1 MKLIYISCLLLIK
14 NNNKRKNMNKLKKI
28 GMTAL
33 AASLVSTSVFAGE
46 MSVSG
51 TASMSY
57 ENYSKDGAN
66 LSNAK
71 YFTQNN
77 NIVFSGGGELDNG
90 LTVALS
96 FELDDGYNNSTAST
110 SVWDDHSLTVS
121 SDALGTFGIYG
132 HGGTSAQKQYSG
144 TVAGNIWDNF
154 DGTAGV
160 TATRKASK
168 SGNNLMKYKLPTIVD
183 DVALSVSYQ
192 AGGTSHAGAA
202 SSKAYGLEY
211 TGIEG
216 LTASFGMG
224 DDNSTLNNKVDVTSW
239 KASYVY
245 ESITVGASRNDYS
258 PETAQTDE
266 ETTSWNVAYTIS
278 DNISVAYGIEE
289 ISNEANTADS
299 EYTSLSGS
307 YTSGGMTVSV
317 GHQTAEAGAGASTDK
332 DVDYNYLTLA
342 FAF

>member
-1 MKLIYISCLLLIK
+1 
-14 NNNKRKNMNKLKKI
+14 
-28 GMTAL
+28 MTAL

-57 ENYSKDGAN
+57 ENYSIDGGA

-77 NIVFSGGGELDNG
+77 NITFSGGGELDNG

-132 HGGTSAQKQYSG
+132 HGGSSAQKQNSG
-144 TVAGNIWDNF
+144 PAAGNIWDNF

-168 SGNNLMKYKLPTIVD
+168 SGDNLLKYKLPTIVD
-183 DVALSVSYQ
+183 DLSMSVSYQ
-192 AGGTSHAGAA
+192 PGGTADAGAQ
-202 SSKAYGLEY
+202 SSKAVGIEY
-211 TGIEG
+211 TGVEG
-216 LTASFGMG
+216 LTISYGQG
-224 DDNSTLNNKVDVTSW
+224 DDNSNTVNKIDVSSW

-245 ESITVGASRNDYS
+245 ESITVGASRNDYK
-258 PETAQTDE
+258 PTTANTDE
-266 ETTSWNVAYTIS
+266 ETTSMNIAYTVS
-278 DNISVAYGIEE
+278 DSISVAYGVES
-289 ISNEANTADS
+289 ISNEANTVDS
-299 EYTSLSGS
+299 EYASLSGS
-307 YTSGGMTVSV
+307 YTSGGMTISV
-317 GHQTAEAGAGASTDK
+317 GHQTAEAGAGASSDK

>member
-1 MKLIYISCLLLIK
+1 
-14 NNNKRKNMNKLKKI
+14 MNKLKKI

-57 ENYSKDGAN
+57 ENYSKDGAA

-96 FELDDGYNNSTAST
+96 FELDDGYNNATAST

-132 HGGTSAQKQYSG
+132 HGGSSAQKQYSG
-144 TVAGNIWDNF
+144 TAAGNIWDNF

-168 SGNNLMKYKLPTIVD
+168 SGNNLMKYALPTIIE

-224 DDNSTLNNKVDVTSW
+224 DDNSTINNKVDVTSW

-266 ETTSWNVAYTIS
+266 ETTSWNVAYTVT

>member
-1 MKLIYISCLLLIK
+1 
-14 NNNKRKNMNKLKKI
+14 
-28 GMTAL
+28 MTAL

-57 ENYSKDGAN
+57 ENYSIDGGA

-132 HGGTSAQKQYSG
+132 HGGSSAQKQNSG
-144 TVAGNIWDNF
+144 TAAGNIWDNF

-168 SGNNLMKYKLPTIVD
+168 SGDNLLKYKLPTIVD
-183 DVALSVSYQ
+183 DLSMSVSYQ
-192 AGGTSHAGAA
+192 PGGTADAGAQ
-202 SSKAYGLEY
+202 SSKAVGIEY
-211 TGIEG
+211 TGVEG
-216 LTASFGMG
+216 LTISYGQG
-224 DDNSTLNNKVDVTSW
+224 DDNSNTVNKIDVSSW

-245 ESITVGASRNDYS
+245 ESITVGASRNDYK
-258 PETAQTDE
+258 PTTANTDE
-266 ETTSWNVAYTIS
+266 ETTSMNIAYTVS
-278 DNISVAYGIEE
+278 DSISVAYGVES
-289 ISNEANTADS
+289 ISNEANTVDS
-299 EYTSLSGS
+299 EYASLSGS
-307 YTSGGMTVSV
+307 YTSGGMTISV
-317 GHQTAEAGAGASTDK
+317 GHQTAEAGAGASSDK

>member
-1 MKLIYISCLLLIK
+1 M
-14 NNNKRKNMNKLKKI
+14 NNLKKI

-57 ENYSKDGAN
+57 ENYSIDGGA

-132 HGGTSAQKQYSG
+132 HGGSSAQKQNSG
-144 TVAGNIWDNF
+144 TAAGNIWDNF

-168 SGNNLMKYKLPTIVD
+168 SGDNLLKYKLPTIVD
-183 DVALSVSYQ
+183 DLSMSVSYQ
-192 AGGTSHAGAA
+192 PGGTADAGAQ
-202 SSKAYGLEY
+202 SSKAVGIEY
-211 TGIEG
+211 TGVEG
-216 LTASFGMG
+216 LTISYGQG
-224 DDNSTLNNKVDVTSW
+224 DDNSNTVNKIDVSSW

-245 ESITVGASRNDYS
+245 ESITVGASRNDYK
-258 PETAQTDE
+258 PTTANTDE
-266 ETTSWNVAYTIS
+266 ETTSMNIAYTVS
-278 DNISVAYGIEE
+278 DSISVAYGVES
-289 ISNEANTADS
+289 ISNEANTVDS
-299 EYTSLSGS
+299 EYASLSGS
-307 YTSGGMTVSV
+307 YTSGGMTISV
-317 GHQTAEAGAGASTDK
+317 GHQTAEAGAGASSDK

>member
-1 MKLIYISCLLLIK
+1 
-14 NNNKRKNMNKLKKI
+14 
-28 GMTAL
+28 MTAL

-57 ENYSKDGAN
+57 ENYSIDGGA

-132 HGGTSAQKQYSG
+132 HGGSSAQKQNSG
-144 TVAGNIWDNF
+144 TAAGNIWDNF

-168 SGNNLMKYKLPTIVD
+168 SGDNLLKYKLPTIVD
-183 DVALSVSYQ
+183 DLSMSVSYQ
-192 AGGTSHAGAA
+192 PGGTADAGAQ
-202 SSKAYGLEY
+202 SSKAVGIEY
-211 TGIEG
+211 TGVEG
-216 LTASFGMG
+216 LTISYGQG
-224 DDNSTLNNKVDVTSW
+224 DDNSNTVNKIDVSSW

-245 ESITVGASRNDYS
+245 ESITVGASRNDYK
-258 PETAQTDE
+258 PTTANTDE
-266 ETTSWNVAYTIS
+266 ETTSMNIAYTVS
-278 DNISVAYGIEE
+278 DSISVAYGTES
-289 ISNEANTADS
+289 ISNEANTVDS
-299 EYTSLSGS
+299 EYASLSGS
-307 YTSGGMTVSV
+307 YTSGGMTISV
-317 GHQTAEAGAGASTDK
+317 GHQTAEAGAGASSDK

>member
-1 MKLIYISCLLLIK
+1 
-14 NNNKRKNMNKLKKI
+14 MNKLKKI

-57 ENYSKDGAN
+57 ENYSKDGAA

-96 FELDDGYNNSTAST
+96 FELDDGYNNATAST

-132 HGGTSAQKQYSG
+132 HGGSSAQKQYSG

-168 SGNNLMKYKLPTIVD
+168 SGNNLMKYALPTIIE

-192 AGGTSHAGAA
+192 PGGTSHAGAA

-224 DDNSTLNNKVDVTSW
+224 DDNSTINNKVDVTSW

-266 ETTSWNVAYTIS
+266 ETTSWNVAYTVT

>member
-1 MKLIYISCLLLIK
+1 
-14 NNNKRKNMNKLKKI
+14 MNKLKKI

-57 ENYSKDGAN
+57 ENYSKDGAA

-96 FELDDGYNNSTAST
+96 FELDDGYNNSTKST

-132 HGGTSAQKQYSG
+132 HGGSSAQKQYSG
-144 TVAGNIWDNF
+144 TAAGNIWDNF

-168 SGNNLMKYKLPTIVD
+168 SGNNLMKYKLPTIIE

-192 AGGTSHAGAA
+192 AGGTSDAGAA

-224 DDNSTLNNKVDVTSW
+224 DDNSTVNNKVDVTSW

-266 ETTSWNVAYTIS
+266 ETTSWNVAYTVS

>member
-1 MKLIYISCLLLIK
+1 
-14 NNNKRKNMNKLKKI
+14 
-28 GMTAL
+28 
-33 AASLVSTSVFAGE
+33 

-57 ENYSKDGAN
+57 ENYSIDGGA

-132 HGGTSAQKQYSG
+132 HGGSSAQKQNSG
-144 TVAGNIWDNF
+144 TAAGNIWDNF

-168 SGNNLMKYKLPTIVD
+168 SGDNLLKYKLPTIVD
-183 DVALSVSYQ
+183 DLSMSVSYQ
-192 AGGTSHAGAA
+192 PGGTADAGAQ
-202 SSKAYGLEY
+202 SSKAVGIEY
-211 TGIEG
+211 TGVEG
-216 LTASFGMG
+216 LTISYGQG
-224 DDNSTLNNKVDVTSW
+224 DDNSNTVNKIDVSSW

-245 ESITVGASRNDYS
+245 ESITVGASRNDYK
-258 PETAQTDE
+258 PTTANTDE
-266 ETTSWNVAYTIS
+266 ETTSMNIAYTVS
-278 DNISVAYGIEE
+278 DSISVAYGVES
-289 ISNEANTADS
+289 ISNEANTVDS
-299 EYTSLSGS
+299 EYASLSGS
-307 YTSGGMTVSV
+307 YTSGGMTISV
-317 GHQTAEAGAGASTDK
+317 GHQTAEAGAGASSDK

>member
-1 MKLIYISCLLLIK
+1 M
-14 NNNKRKNMNKLKKI
+14 NNLKKI

-51 TASMSY
+51 TASMTY
-57 ENYSKDGAN
+57 ENYSKSDGN
-66 LSNAK
+66 LSGAK

-77 NIVFSGGGELDNG
+77 NLVFSGGGELDNG

-96 FELDDGYNNSTAST
+96 FELDDGYNNATTST

-132 HGGTSAQKQYSG
+132 HGGSSAQKQYSG

-160 TATRKASK
+160 TATRKASM
-168 SGNNLMKYKLPTIVD
+168 SGNNLMKYALPTMIE

-192 AGGTSHAGAA
+192 AGGTSAAGAA

-211 TGIEG
+211 TGVEG

-224 DDNSTLNNKVDVTSW
+224 DDDSTLHNKVDVTSW
-239 KASYVY
+239 KASYVFN
-245 ESITVGASRNDYS
+245 SVTVGASQNDYK
-258 PETAQTDE
+258 PETANTDE
-266 ETTSWNVAYTIS
+266 STKSWNIAYTVS
-278 DNISVAYGIEE
+278 DAISVAYGIEE

-299 EYTSLSGS
+299 EYTSISGS

-332 DVDYNYLTLA
+332 DVDYNYLTLG

>member
-1 MKLIYISCLLLIK
+1 
-14 NNNKRKNMNKLKKI
+14 MNKLKKI

-57 ENYSKDGAN
+57 ENYSKDGAA

-96 FELDDGYNNSTAST
+96 FELDDGYNNSTKST

-132 HGGTSAQKQYSG
+132 HGGSSAQKQYSG
-144 TVAGNIWDNF
+144 TAAGNIWDNF

-168 SGNNLMKYKLPTIVD
+168 SGNNLMKYKLPTIID

-224 DDNSTLNNKVDVTSW
+224 DDNSTVNNKVDVTSW

-266 ETTSWNVAYTIS
+266 ETTSWNVAYTVS

-289 ISNEANTADS
+289 ISNEANSADS

>member
-1 MKLIYISCLLLIK
+1 
-14 NNNKRKNMNKLKKI
+14 MNKLKKI

-57 ENYSKDGAN
+57 ENYSKDGAA

-132 HGGTSAQKQYSG
+132 HGGSSAQKQYSG
-144 TVAGNIWDNF
+144 TAAGNIWDNF

-168 SGNNLMKYKLPTIVD
+168 SGNNLMKYKLPTIID

-192 AGGTSHAGAA
+192 PGGTSHAGAA

-224 DDNSTLNNKVDVTSW
+224 DDNSTVNNKVDVTSW

-266 ETTSWNVAYTIS
+266 ETTSWNVAYTVS

-289 ISNEANTADS
+289 ISNEANSADS

>member
-1 MKLIYISCLLLIK
+1 
-14 NNNKRKNMNKLKKI
+14 MNKLKKI

-57 ENYSKDGAN
+57 ENYSKDGAA

-96 FELDDGYNNSTAST
+96 FELDDGYNNATAST

-132 HGGTSAQKQYSG
+132 HGGSSAQKQYSG
-144 TVAGNIWDNF
+144 TAAGNIWDNF

-168 SGNNLMKYKLPTIVD
+168 SGNNLMKYALPTIIE

-192 AGGTSHAGAA
+192 PGGTSHAGAA

-224 DDNSTLNNKVDVTSW
+224 DDNSTINNKVDVTSW

-266 ETTSWNVAYTIS
+266 ETTSWNVAYTVT

>member
-1 MKLIYISCLLLIK
+1 M
-14 NNNKRKNMNKLKKI
+14 NNLKKI

-57 ENYSKDGAN
+57 ENYSIDGGA

-77 NIVFSGGGELDNG
+77 NITFSGGGELDNG

-110 SVWDDHSLTVS
+110 SVWDDHSLTIS
-121 SDALGTFGIYG
+121 SDSLGTFGIYG
-132 HGGTSAQKQYSG
+132 HGGSSAQKQYSG

-168 SGNNLMKYKLPTIVD
+168 SGDNLLKYKLPTFVD
-183 DVALSVSYQ
+183 DLSMSVSYQ
-192 AGGTSHAGAA
+192 PGGTADAGAQ
-202 SSKAYGLEY
+202 SSKAVGIEY
-211 TGIEG
+211 TGVEG
-216 LTASFGMG
+216 LTISYGQG
-224 DDNSTLNNKVDVTSW
+224 DDNSNTVNKIDVSSW

-245 ESITVGASRNDYS
+245 ESITVGASRNDYK
-258 PETAQTDE
+258 PTTANTDE
-266 ETTSWNVAYTIS
+266 ETTSMNIAYTVS
-278 DNISVAYGIEE
+278 DSISVAYGVES
-289 ISNEANTADS
+289 ISNEANTVDS
-299 EYTSLSGS
+299 EYASLSGS
-307 YTSGGMTVSV
+307 YTSGGMTISV
-317 GHQTAEAGAGASTDK
+317 GHQTAEAGAGASSDK